1 MSKLI
6 KPAVLLIV
14 VSLLF
19 HYALKNRLPFKI
31 DYLDLA
37 IYMIGLPLCILS
49 LRMNHYKN
57 EMSFNQVFIDSF
69 SLSII
74 VIFTCLAFDL
84 LVGNPLNEMINDT
97 KIQNVVYTAEQN
109 RSFSGQ
115 QKSDLINFLLSTEK
129 GIAILSAIGG
139 IANGLGYSL
148 LLALLLRKEK

>member
-19 HYALKNRLPFKI
+19 HYTLKNRLPFKI